1 MATLVATA
9 KGTTSNSYATLS
21 EANAYMETVRPD
33 DEKIWLKQTDSTRE
47 RLLILA
53 TRLID
58 DYWIFLGT
66 KTDTDQSLQWPRNT
80 VPTDGKWAIAG
91 AITYLD
97 SDTIP
102 SWLQNATT
110 ELARI
115 CIDTDPTA
123 DPDGVGLR
131 QVGMS
136 GLVVTFNEKDR
147 MAAGVM
153 KTPVYGVI
161 RKYGTYKPSLNS
173 GQFLTAGKVTR

>member
-21 EANAYMETVRPD
+21 EANTYMETVRSD
-33 DEKIWLKQTDSTRE
+33 DEKTWLKQTDSTRE

-58 DYWIFLGT
+58 DHWIFLGT
-66 KTDTDQSLQWPRNT
+66 KTGTDQSLQWPRNS
-80 VPTDGKWAIAG
+80 VAVDGKFAA
-91 AITYLD
+91 AATLTYLD
-97 SDTIP
+97 SDIIP
-102 SWLQNATT
+102 SWLQNATA

-115 CIDTDPTA
+115 CVDTDPTA
-123 DPDGVGLR
+123 DPDGAGLR

-147 MAAGVM
+147 MASGVM
-153 KTPVYGVI
+153 KTPVYGII